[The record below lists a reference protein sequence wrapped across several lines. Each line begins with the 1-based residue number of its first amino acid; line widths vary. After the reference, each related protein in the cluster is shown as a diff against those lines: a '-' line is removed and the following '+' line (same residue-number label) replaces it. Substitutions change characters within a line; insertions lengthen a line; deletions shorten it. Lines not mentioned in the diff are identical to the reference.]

1 MGSADAPAV
10 ALQHQAAAANTACG
24 VCRLAAGLAAAG
36 GLTLLPA
43 PGLTQSS
50 MLDGVKRDPARARSL
65 CRQFRELNKQGVSY
79 TSRQALQQ
87 VAGQEGLNLMDAEV
101 LSTYVVGLYCP
112 DVN

>member
-1 MGSADAPAV
+1 MGSAEAPAV
-10 ALQHQAAAANTACG
+10 ALQHRTAATIAPRQTLGLGITLAAC
-24 VCRLAAGLAAAG
+24 AGLA
-36 GLTLLPA
+36 LLPA
-43 PGLTQSS
+43 QGLAQSS
-50 MLDGVKRDPARARSL
+50 MLDGVKRDPARARGL

-87 VAGQEGLNLMDAEV
+87 VAGQEGLSLMDAEV